1 MSTLTIRL
9 PDAKHERLKAF
20 ARTRGVSVN
29 KLVEELAT
37 VALAQAD
44 AENRFLL
51 RKARGKP
58 AVGLPVI
65 SHAALT
71 GIPAAAATCGA
82 RRLLSGSESFCGGF
96 LSSMESES

>member
-58 AVGLPVI
+58 AVGLLVPVRRRCLSCSI
-65 SHAALT
+65 
-71 GIPAAAATCGA
+71 ATS
-82 RRLLSGSESFCGGF
+82 RRQAE
-96 LSSMESES
+96 